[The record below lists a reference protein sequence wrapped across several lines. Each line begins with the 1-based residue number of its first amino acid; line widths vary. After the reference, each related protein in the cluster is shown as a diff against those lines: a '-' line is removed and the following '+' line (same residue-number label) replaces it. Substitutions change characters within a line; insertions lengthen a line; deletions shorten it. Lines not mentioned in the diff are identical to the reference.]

1 MDEHGHSELVARLQ
15 AANDV
20 NEKIKELRRIEH
32 LLSSYRGDGFVMLG
46 VGGFSVK
53 LTGDSIK
60 SFLDF
65 IQYEIRVQI
74 KLYKSI

>member
-1 MDEHGHSELVARLQ
+1 MDEHEYPELEARLR
-15 AANDV
+15 AAKDV
-20 NEKIKELRRIEH
+20 NEKILELRRIEH